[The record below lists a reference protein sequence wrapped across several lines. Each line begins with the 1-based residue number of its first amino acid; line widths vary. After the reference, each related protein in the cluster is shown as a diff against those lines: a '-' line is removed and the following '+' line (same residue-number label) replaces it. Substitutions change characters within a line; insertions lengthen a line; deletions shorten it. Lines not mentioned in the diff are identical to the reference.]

1 MQGKHPHATGHS
13 ALVSAIFYPGRGS
26 RDLTR
31 EREVEVLVYV
41 KAYYREHQ
49 VGPTVRCLVEAGFA
63 GSTGSMGPLLRRL
76 AGRGLLK
83 KVGVRNHGGYVPV
96 RQPGEP
102 CPLCGCNG

>member
-31 EREVEVLVYV
+31 EREAGVLAYI
-41 KAYYREHQ
+41 KAHYREHGI
-49 VGPTVRCLVEAGFA
+49 GPTVRDLVVIGFLKSNGSMAPLLWRLVE
-63 GSTGSMGPLLRRL
+63 
-76 AGRGLLK
+76 RGLLK
-83 KVGVRNHGGYVPV
+83 KGPGLEGRFVPV